1 MMKLLK
7 NEKGVASILG
17 MFVLSILLLLGTAV
31 FYLSANEMLV
41 ANNFQ
46 NGIQAQLMA
55 ESGIEAALEKIHN
68 DNELWLR
75 IGEKMENQSCIVE
88 INDSEIHGRCQVYV
102 TKTEEQVVLMAV
114 SRVFDSSGQ
123 IFVYLKPE
131 NNGFTIV
138 RWER

>member
-7 NEKGVASILG
+7 NEKGMASILG
-17 MFVLSILLLLGTAV
+17 MLVLSILLLLGTAV
-31 FYLSANEMLV
+31 FHLSVNEMLV

-46 NGIQAQLMA
+46 KGIQAQLLA
-55 ESGIEAALEKIHN
+55 ESGIEAAVEKLHN

-75 IGEKMENQSCIVE
+75 RGDKRENQSCIVE
-88 INDSEIHGRCQVYV
+88 INDSEINGRCQVYV
-102 TKTEEQVVLMAV
+102 TKTEDQVVLMSV

-123 IFVYLKPE
+123 IFVYLKPK
-131 NNGFTIV
+131 NRGFTID